1 MEVWLGFAGGMA
13 SELLDWFRIRKELHL
28 GVPGWA
34 KSWLYWAITVAMAG
48 VGGLLVFMY
57 RTSGIEVSPMLTDGV
72 RTRPE
77 FNYLPHR
84 WSSARSMR
92 AMYTQAAADARCQ
105 AIWGW
110 TTCAQGLP
118 APTHAMPA

>member
-57 RTSGIEVSPMLTDGV
+57 RTSGIEGAHSRFPGHALTPTGV
-72 RTRPE
+72 MAIRCKQ
-77 FNYLPHR
+77 FHLP
-84 WSSARSMR
+84 
-92 AMYTQAAADARCQ
+92 D
-105 AIWGW
+105 
-110 TTCAQGLP
+110 L
-118 APTHAMPA
+118 

>member
-48 VGGLLVFMY
+48 VGG
-57 RTSGIEVSPMLTDGV
+57 TSQVPQTEAGSV
-72 RTRPE
+72 
-77 FNYLPHR
+77 N
-84 WSSARSMR
+84 
-92 AMYTQAAADARCQ
+92 
-105 AIWGW
+105 
-110 TTCAQGLP
+110 
-118 APTHAMPA
+118 

>member
-57 RTSGIEVSPMLTDGV
+57 RTSGIEVSPILAFNIGASAPLILRSLTSQVPQTEAGSV
-72 RTRPE
+72 
-77 FNYLPHR
+77 N
-84 WSSARSMR
+84 
-92 AMYTQAAADARCQ
+92 
-105 AIWGW
+105 
-110 TTCAQGLP
+110 
-118 APTHAMPA
+118 